1 MKKIFFTKREI
12 ITFYSKIE
20 KRKIF
25 EKLKIFYQTLY
36 LNNTHRENCVLLN
49 SVQECFEIE
58 AWLLLTFFICLYNQL
73 KSTNV

>member
-36 LNNTHRENCVLLN
+36 FRKIKDFLPNT
-49 SVQECFEIE
+49 IP
-58 AWLLLTFFICLYNQL
+58 
-73 KSTNV
+73 